1 MRKMRSLAM
10 LVALVVGSAGNGQ
23 AEQCTTTHELVGFT
37 SATLNGGQGVFAY
50 TQTCQAQFGAQ
61 ARMCDSLE
69 ALRTTNLPAGLVG
82 SAWVRPFFAP
92 TSIGAVDASGASANG
107 AELSCQG
114 WTRSDASGLT
124 VTAAGG
130 FPLGSCNQARPVA
143 CCVPT
148 STTVASVVPALRPA
162 ANGLLAAMLLSVGV
176 GTLLF
181 RKQRYPVLSGG
192 ERRVK
197 RRS

>member
-1 MRKMRSLAM
+1 MRSLAM

-92 TSIGAVDASGASANG
+92 TGSTAIDASGAMANDLACRGWTFIG
-107 AELSCQG
+107 AE
-114 WTRSDASGLT
+114 GLT

-130 FPLGSCNQARPVA
+130 FLGGLCNQARPVA